1 MEDWFSVEKIDSST
15 YAVSEYG
22 HWEQVHSYLV
32 IGSERAALID
42 TGLGISN
49 IKAVIAQLTSL
60 PKLVLTTHAHWDH
73 IGGHGLFSEIAVHRD
88 DAKWLSDGFPIPLE
102 AVKNNLLKEPCEF
115 PDGFSIEKYSVF
127 QGSPATILQ
136 DGDII
141 DLGSRKLRV
150 IHTPGHSPG
159 HICLYESDT
168 GYLFSG
174 DLIYKG
180 TLDAFYPST
189 NPNDFMNSVKKAETI
204 PVAKILPSHYSL
216 DIPTSIIQEIG
227 RAFSD
232 IEEQGNLIQGKGI
245 FKFESFSIHI

>member
-1 MEDWFSVEKIDSST
+1 MNDWFKVEQIDKST
-15 YAVSEYG
+15 YAVSEYR

-42 TGLGISN
+42 TGLGVSN
-49 IKAVIAQLTSL
+49 IKAFVTQLTNL
-60 PKLVLTTHAHWDH
+60 PIQVLTTHAHWDH

-88 DAKWLSDGFPIPLE
+88 DAKWLSAGFPIPLE

-115 PDGFSIEKYSVF
+115 PAGFNIEKYSVF
-127 QGSPATILQ
+127 QGNPATILQ

-141 DLGSRKLRV
+141 DLGSRELKV

-189 NPNDFMNSVKKAETI
+189 NPNDFMNSVKKVGTI

-216 DIPTSIIQEIG
+216 DIPASIIEEIS
-227 RAFSD
+227 RAFSE

-245 FKFESFSIHI
+245 FEFEDFKIHI